1 MEMGESVVG
10 PGAGRD
16 DGHPEDCVFCAE
28 SPRQLKS
35 YKTKHGMLKDEH
47 ELEKSLWSNARE
59 IATDSG
65 VGPIY
70 PLPGGNDPTT
80 GWVAKAGALE
90 DFEVEL
96 SAAPHH
102 IIPGKPAMAKS
113 SLERWTRADKGKIK
127 EDIGYSIDCAQNG
140 IFLPHLPEIYWTR
153 EEPLDEM
160 RRLRLRNPPPP
171 KELAPGDK
179 PEKVKFSRF
188 YGYKWSELSK
198 AAQAGA
204 ANIIMIETWLQMHY
218 MNHSAPYDS
227 GNLLSYDR
235 ETKQECDRLGQLT
248 QSHAVLCEHS
258 RSDDGRHFPPYGL
271 VHKINQASEHF
282 RMRITGRPDKW
293 VSWVSPLARGLSML
307 LCSGKERLASRALV
321 RRKCK

>member
-10 PGAGRD
+10 PGAGGD

-28 SPRQLKS
+28 SPRQLKGF
-35 YKTKHGMLKDEH
+35 KTKHGMLKDEH
-47 ELEKSLWSNARE
+47 ELEKSLWSDARE
-59 IATDSG
+59 ITADG
-65 VGPIY
+65 EVGPIY
-70 PLPGGNDPTT
+70 PLPGGNDSTT

-127 EDIGYSIDCAQNG
+127 EDIGYSIDCARNG

-153 EEPLDEM
+153 EETLDEM

-171 KELAPGDK
+171 TELAPGDR
-179 PEKVKFSRF
+179 PEKVKFSQF
-188 YGYKWSELSK
+188 YGHKWSQLSK
-198 AAQAGA
+198 TAQAGA

-218 MNHSAPYDS
+218 MNHGTPYDVGAS
-227 GNLLSYDR
+227 KSYDL
-235 ETKQECDRLGQLT
+235 EAKDACDRLGDLAENF
-248 QSHAVLCEHS
+248 HRLCE
-258 RSDDGRHFPPYGL
+258 RSKDDGKHFPPYSLVHRIGL
-271 VHKINQASEHF
+271 VSE
-282 RMRITGRPDKW
+282 RIRQRITGRPDRWK
-293 VSWVSPLARGLSML
+293 SWVSPLARGLSRSL
-307 LCSGKERLASRALV
+307 EQGRERLASRGLV
-321 RRKCK
+321 MRRFRR